1 VILPTRGKALCEIL
15 SRDRQLA
22 SGLWMAD
29 KQRHEKKDNVARCLG
44 VGDLAY
50 KQDPWEVRRTDII
63 HFKQGFGKKFDWE
76 GRKLIALKPDEIIAV
91 EREGQVIAVG
101 KTVICKL
108 RYAEKL
114 GSIIVPDNAKQ
125 NSGDY
130 VGIVISV
137 GKGFKDKS
145 LKAGDEIIYLR
156 NEGYRFRMYEGRE
169 ELLSIKECWCYG
181 KQQV

>member
-1 VILPTRGKALCEIL
+1 
-15 SRDRQLA
+15 
-22 SGLWMAD
+22 MAD

-44 VGDLAY
+44 VGDLAH
-50 KQDPWEVRRTDII
+50 KQDPWEVRRTDVI
-63 HFKQGFGKKFDWE
+63 HFKQNFGKKFDWE
-76 GRKLIALKPDEIIAV
+76 GRKLIALKPEEIIAV

-108 RYAEKL
+108 RYAEKV
-114 GSIIVPDNAKQ
+114 GSIIVSDNVKQ

-137 GKGFKDKS
+137 GKGFKDRS

-156 NEGYRFRMYEGRE
+156 NEGYRLRTYEGRE
-169 ELLSIKECWCYG
+169 ELLAIQEKWCYA
-181 KQQV
+181 KKEAA